1 MRLELLSANKIWYF
15 HSNNK
20 KEATNK
26 RNCASCGYIFTK
38 LLQKSFVL
46 GHNCVSIKDADY
58 HPFTLAERQNKKETI
73 MYFESC
79 NFSMRGHTMNT
90 W

>member
-1 MRLELLSANKIWYF
+1 MN
-15 HSNNK
+15 
-20 KEATNK
+20 
-26 RNCASCGYIFTK
+26 IFSTK

-46 GHNCVSIKDADY
+46 WHTCVTIKDADY
-58 HPFTLAERQNKKETI
+58 HPFTLAERQNKKRN
-73 MYFESC
+73 YYVFESC